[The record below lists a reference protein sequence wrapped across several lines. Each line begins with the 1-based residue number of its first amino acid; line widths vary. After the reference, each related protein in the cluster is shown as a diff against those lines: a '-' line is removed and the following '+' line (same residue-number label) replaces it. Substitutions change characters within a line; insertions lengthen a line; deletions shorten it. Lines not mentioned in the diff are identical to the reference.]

1 MKKLLVTIL
10 AFIYLAV
17 SSGMVLNLHYCMGE
31 LKSWDLRSANKNTCG
46 ICGMHKAN
54 GKGCCHDEQRQLKLD
69 NAQQLVSLDV
79 QLPSISEI
87 TLPGYFDALLS
98 LQVLPASVLTLTV
111 HAPPG
116 LHHVPIFVRNRNFR
130 I

>member
-17 SSGMVLNLHYCMGE
+17 SSGLVLNLHYCMGE
-31 LKSWDLRSANKNTCG
+31 LKSWDLLNTSKNACG
-46 ICGMHKAN
+46 TCGMHKAN
-54 GKGCCHDEQRQLKLD
+54 GKGCCHDEQKQIKLD
-69 NAQQLVSLDV
+69 NAQQLASLDV
-79 QLPSISEI
+79 QLPFIS
-87 TLPGYFDALLS
+87 TLS
-98 LQVLPASVLTLTV
+98 LPAYFEALPSLFGLPITVLHSPV

-116 LHHVPIFVRNRNFR
+116 ASHVPIFVRNRNFR